1 MKEGTVTNHL
11 YLQETMFSA
20 LAGKLWTPNEFFA
33 RYMKSDNVCV
43 LTFLHPSFLELLSA
57 LGNATPR
64 ALDGPDCAVES
75 CQAGGHCQ
83 KEGMREGFESRP
95 EKVEESE
102 VCVGPAV

>member
-43 LTFLHPSFLELLSA
+43 F
-57 LGNATPR
+57 
-64 ALDGPDCAVES
+64 
-75 CQAGGHCQ
+75 
-83 KEGMREGFESRP
+83 
-95 EKVEESE
+95 
-102 VCVGPAV
+102 